1 MFVASLVTKKT
12 NKKQQQQQKP
22 LTLALHLYETME
34 KESLTV
40 ILKF

>member
-12 NKKQQQQQKP
+12 TKKQQQQKP
-22 LTLALHLYETME
+22 LKLALHLYETME